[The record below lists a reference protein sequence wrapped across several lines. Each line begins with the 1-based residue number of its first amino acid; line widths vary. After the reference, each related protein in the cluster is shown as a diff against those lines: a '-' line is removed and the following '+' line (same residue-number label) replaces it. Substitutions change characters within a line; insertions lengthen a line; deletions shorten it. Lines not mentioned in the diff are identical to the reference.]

1 MGLALSLFPIE
12 HLHYSDGPS
21 ACWGYSHTVLN
32 LGGLSWDMGPEI
44 SAAAKPLPDRHSIS
58 TLTAGRIKD
67 GTSKGERYYGVLDKD
82 CYGSPYTWITA
93 EALLPF
99 LTEHWPKHPATAYV
113 RALPNDGLI
122 VLDWT

>member
-12 HLHYSDGPS
+12 HLHYGGGPS
-21 ACWGYSHTVLN
+21 SCWGYSHTVLN
-32 LGGLSWDMGPEI
+32 LGGLTWDLGQLIE
-44 SAAAKPLPDRHSIS
+44 AAAKFLPDHHNIN

-82 CYGSPYTWITA
+82 CYGSPYKWITA
-93 EALLPF
+93 VVLLPF
-99 LTEHWPKHPATAYV
+99 LVEHWPKHPVTAYV
-113 RALPNDGLI
+113 RTMPDDGMI